1 MRVVL
6 SIESLT
12 SLQYWKNSYMDGM
25 QRSNEATLGDFLQ
38 HLATFLRAWMS
49 DPLGVAA
56 VSPSGR
62 QLAGLMVREL
72 PTTNGPVVE
81 LGAGTGVFT
90 QAMLEAGLRREQ
102 LLVLELN
109 PAMHSLLEQRFPG
122 VRTLCADARKLGEIA
137 RQQAVAMGSVDAV
150 ISGLGLLSMPRSMRQ
165 AILDQV
171 FKLLSPT
178 GRFIQFTYGPL
189 SPYPQVLLRQH
200 GLQVKRVGFA
210 WRNLPPASVFV
221 YQRECANTV
230 A

>member
-1 MRVVL
+1 
-6 SIESLT
+6 
-12 SLQYWKNSYMDGM
+12 MDGM

-72 PTTNGPVVE
+72 PTTNGPIVE

-90 QAMLEAGLRREQ
+90 QAMLEAGLGREQ

-109 PAMHSLLEQRFPG
+109 PTMHSLLEQRFPG
-122 VRTLCADARKLGEIA
+122 VRTLCADARKLSEIA

-150 ISGLGLLSMPRSMRQ
+150 VSGLGLLSMPRSVRL
-165 AILDQV
+165 AILGQV

-189 SPYPQVLLRQH
+189 SPYPQALLRRH
-200 GLQVKRVGFA
+200 GLSVRRVGFA
-210 WRNLPPASVFV
+210 WRNVPPASVFV
-221 YQRECANTV
+221 FQREDSDAVT
-230 A
+230 